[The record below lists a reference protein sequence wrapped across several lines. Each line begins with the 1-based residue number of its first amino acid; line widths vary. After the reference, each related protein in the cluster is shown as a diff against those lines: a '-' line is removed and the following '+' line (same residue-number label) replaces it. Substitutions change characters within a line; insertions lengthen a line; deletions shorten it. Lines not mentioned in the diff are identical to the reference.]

1 MTEGDRLRVTAEDI
15 ELQNGAVTA
24 PPVLSIRS
32 EEVPDAPAGSTVATR
47 HLLLITPEDIAAF
60 EPADE
65 EVVAVLEQL
74 VFALVNEAR
83 LANLP
88 RWMGRGPLQRHPG
101 LAAAARKHS
110 ADMLARRYVAH
121 VTPEGVTVAQRL
133 ERDGIS
139 YLACGENIG
148 VVYGPASHGERGIRE
163 VHAAFMNQPRR
174 LANHRGNILNPVWTH
189 LGVGVAY
196 APEGQLIVTQNFIA
210 TLTKPA

>member
-32 EEVPDAPAGSTVATR
+32 EEVPDAPPGSTVATR